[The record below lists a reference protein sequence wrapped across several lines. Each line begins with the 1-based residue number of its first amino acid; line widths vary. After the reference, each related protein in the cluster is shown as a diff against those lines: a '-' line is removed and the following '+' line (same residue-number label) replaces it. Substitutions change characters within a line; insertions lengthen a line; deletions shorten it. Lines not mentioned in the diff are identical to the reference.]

1 MQMALPRALALIDF
15 RLYRLAFAP
24 TLVAVIAVMF
34 SLEGAPAALEPAGPP
49 GTFDADAA
57 TATARHIATD
67 IPDRE
72 PGSPG
77 DEETADLV
85 AQSFGEVAAGA
96 VSEQRF
102 DADYNGDQVSLRN
115 VLLTLPGDGPSTIV
129 VTAPRDSADPPGA
142 ASSAAAT
149 GILLELA
156 RSLGE
161 RQHQRTF
168 VVASTSGSEAGEAGI
183 RELIDGIADRG
194 SIEAV
199 VVVSQPGAA
208 DPSAPYVVDSS
219 SGKTSA
225 PIQLDLTAERAVETQ
240 AGLTADD
247 EPAFTQLARLAIPSG
262 LGEQAPLIADGVDAV
277 AISSAGE
284 RPLAA
289 ADDQLDDLATQSV
302 DAFGRSIQSAI
313 GALDVADGPV
323 EHGPTAHIELG
334 RNLIPG
340 WALAALALALILP
353 AGVAA
358 VDGCARALRGRA
370 GLRAGLAW
378 GASRSVPFVGALAI
392 LYALVLVGLVPNPPF
407 PFDPG
412 LYPTGARGAV
422 TFALVVG
429 VAVASA
435 FALRFRRSAPVIG
448 EAAIPALG
456 ALTAAA
462 ALVLWLANP
471 YLALLLVPAA
481 HVWLL
486 AAGRPGAVG
495 RAVRALVTVAAWVP
509 AIAAAVAVAGALE
522 LGAAAPWTM
531 TLMVADGQIGLG
543 VTLPLCFLAGGL
555 AGTLVLLVRGRTS
568 VTGTS

>member
-1 MQMALPRALALIDF
+1 M
-15 RLYRLAFAP
+15 
-24 TLVAVIAVMF
+24 
-34 SLEGAPAALEPAGPP
+34 
-49 GTFDADAA
+49 
-57 TATARHIATD
+57 
-67 IPDRE
+67 
-72 PGSPG
+72 
-77 DEETADLV
+77 
-85 AQSFGEVAAGA
+85 
-96 VSEQRF
+96 
-102 DADYNGDQVSLRN
+102 
-115 VLLTLPGDGPSTIV
+115 

-161 RQHQRTF
+161 RQHERTF

-240 AGLTADD
+240 TGLTADE

-284 RPLAA
+284 RPLAT

-353 AGVAA
+353 AGVVA

-448 EAAIPALG
+448 EATIPALG

-486 AAGRPGAVG
+486 AAGRPGAVS
-495 RAVRALVTVAAWVP
+495 RAVRALVAVAAWVP
-509 AIAAAVAVAGALE
+509 AIAAAAAVAGALE

-555 AGTLVLLVRGRTS
+555 AGTLVLLVRRRTS
-568 VTGTS
+568 VTGAS

>member
-1 MQMALPRALALIDF
+1 LIDF

-67 IPDRE
+67 IPGRE

-85 AQSFGEVAAGA
+85 AQSFDEVAAGA

-115 VLLTLPGDGPSTIV
+115 VLLTLPGDGASTIV

-161 RQHQRTF
+161 RQHERTF

-225 PIQLDLTAERAVETQ
+225 PIQLDLTAERAVGTQ
-240 AGLTADD
+240 AGLTAEE

-284 RPLAA
+284 RPLAT

-313 GALDVADGPV
+313 GALDVADGAV
-323 EHGPTAHIELG
+323 VHGPSAHIELG
-334 RNLIPG
+334 RNLVPG
-340 WALAALALALILP
+340 WALATLALALLLP

-412 LYPTGARGAV
+412 VYPTGARGAV

-435 FALRFRRSAPVIG
+435 FALRFRRSAPAVG

-462 ALVLWLANP
+462 GLVLWLANP

-495 RAVRALVTVAAWVP
+495 RAVRALVTLAAWAPAVAA
-509 AIAAAVAVAGALE
+509 AAAVAVALE

-543 VTLPLCFLAGGL
+543 VTLPLCFLAGAL
-555 AGTLVLLVRGRTS
+555 AGTLVLLVRAHATANAG
-568 VTGTS
+568 V

>member
-1 MQMALPRALALIDF
+1 MIDF

-57 TATARHIATD
+57 TANARHIATD

-115 VLLTLPGDGPSTIV
+115 VVLTLPGDGPNTIV

-161 RQHQRTF
+161 RQHERTF

-183 RELIDGIADRG
+183 RELIDGVADRG

-240 AGLTADD
+240 TGLTADE

-284 RPLAA
+284 RPLAT

-353 AGVAA
+353 AGVVA

-448 EAAIPALG
+448 EATIPALG

-486 AAGRPGAVG
+486 AAGRPGAVS
-495 RAVRALVTVAAWVP
+495 RAVRALVAVAAWVP
-509 AIAAAVAVAGALE
+509 AIAAAAAVAGALE

-555 AGTLVLLVRGRTS
+555 AGTLVLLVRRRTS
-568 VTGTS
+568 VDAAS